1 VTRDRPVEQPAFLR
15 SPVIFAIHV
24 IVFVLLTWWSWRK
37 WPDPIIDFGRELY
50 VPWQITHGRVLYRDI
65 ASLFGP
71 LSPYVNALWFTLF
84 GVSLRTLVFCNL
96 AIFAAMTA
104 AIYDMVR
111 RSTDRVTAMTASLAV
126 LLLFGFAQ
134 YGGLGNY
141 NFVTPYSHEATHG
154 LALCV
159 ALLFCLHRGLSSGR
173 ATFVVLAGL
182 CFGLAHLTKPEI
194 SLAATTVTI
203 VAFAGV
209 WMSDGVPRRSL
220 SKTGPIFIATAALAP
235 LLFFLYFSRHM
246 PVHEALRAVA
256 GAWAPT
262 FVPGITANNFYRM
275 GMGLTQPWTNV
286 LRAVTVFAV
295 IVLFYAALAGASSR
309 NNRLLQLAM
318 AGVGIY
324 LAQSGRYPPALPLV
338 GLTALIVFAM
348 LFLRARQDGDD
359 ALRVLPLVT
368 WSTLAI
374 VLLSKMALNARLNHY
389 GFYLALPVAVSAVT
403 LICYAIPG
411 ELARRSSIQAS
422 QKFRQLALFTLAAAA
437 VPFLAHTNAWFQTR
451 VVQVGFGPDRIWASN
466 APGMFPPDAVQ
477 TALEDLSAR
486 TLQPA
491 ASFAV
496 LPEGVMMN
504 YLLRRESPL
513 RVLTVMPPEVLAFG
527 EDEVLKSLAAAPP
540 DFVVLLQRDV
550 TEYEYP
556 TFGTD
561 LRYGQRTMEWVKA
574 RYHVA
579 RTIGTA
585 PHDPSSPAIQIFE
598 RAPAGS
604 APSAR

>member
-1 VTRDRPVEQPAFLR
+1 VRRERPDQQPAFLR
-15 SPVIFAIHV
+15 PPIIFAIHA

-50 VPWQITHGRVLYRDI
+50 VPWQITRGRVLYRDI

-71 LSPYVNALWFTLF
+71 LSSYVNALWFSVF

-104 AIYDMVR
+104 AIYDLVR

-159 ALLFCLHRGLSSGR
+159 ALIICLHRGFTTR
-173 ATFVVLAGL
+173 HAIFVALAGL
-182 CFGLAHLTKPEI
+182 SFGLAQLTKPEI
-194 SLAATTVTI
+194 SLAATTVAVVGFVGAWTI
-203 VAFAGV
+203 DAL
-209 WMSDGVPRRSL
+209 PRRSL
-220 SKTGPIFIATAALAP
+220 ATTIPIFIVAAAVAP
-235 LLFFLYFSRHM
+235 VLFFLYFLQHM

-262 FVPGITANNFYRM
+262 FVPGIADNNFYRM
-275 GMGLTQPWTNV
+275 GMGLTQPWTNA
-286 LRAVTVFAV
+286 LRMVTVFAV
-295 IVLFYAALAGASSR
+295 IALFFAALAGACSR
-309 NNRLLQLAM
+309 NNRALQLAM

-324 LAQSGRYPPALPLV
+324 LAQSGRYPPALPLI
-338 GLTALIVFAM
+338 GLTALIVFTV
-348 LFLRARQDGDD
+348 LLLRARGDHES
-359 ALRVLPLVT
+359 ALRVLPLVM
-368 WSTLAI
+368 WSALAI
-374 VLLSKMALNARLNHY
+374 VLLSKMFLNARLNHY
-389 GFYLALPVAVSAVT
+389 GFYLALPVAVSTVA
-403 LICYAIPG
+403 LIGYAIPS
-411 ELARRSSIQAS
+411 ELARRFSIQAS
-422 QKFRQLALFTLAAAA
+422 RKFRQLALFTLAGAA
-437 VPFLAHTNAWFQTR
+437 VPFMAHTNAWYRTR

-466 APGMFPPDAVQ
+466 AQGMFPPDAVQ

-486 TLQPA
+486 TPTT
-491 ASFAV
+491 SFAV

-513 RVLTVMPPEVLAFG
+513 RVLTVMPPEILAFG

-540 DFVVLLQRDV
+540 DVVVLLQRDV
-550 TEYEYP
+550 TEYGYP
-556 TFGTD
+556 TFGTAPS
-561 LRYGQRTMEWVKA
+561 YGQRTMEWIKA
-574 RYHVA
+574 RYQVA

-585 PHDPSSPAIQIFE
+585 PHDPASPAIQIFE

>member
-1 VTRDRPVEQPAFLR
+1 MTRERPDEQPAFLR
-15 SPVIFAIHV
+15 PHIIFAIHA
-24 IVFVLLTWWSWRK
+24 IVFALLTWWSWRK
-37 WPDPIIDFGRELY
+37 WSDPIIDVGRELY

-104 AIYDMVR
+104 AIYDLVR
-111 RSTDRVTAMTASLAV
+111 RATDRVTAMTASLAI

-159 ALLFCLHRGLSSGR
+159 ALLICLHRGITTGR
-173 ATFVVLAGL
+173 TTIVALAGL
-182 CFGLAHLTKPEI
+182 CFGLAQLTKPEI
-194 SLAATTVTI
+194 SLAATTVAV
-203 VAFAGV
+203 VAFAGAFLLN
-209 WMSDGVPRRSL
+209 GAERRRL
-220 SKTGPIFIATAALAP
+220 STAMPLFVLTAAVP
-235 LLFFLYFSRHM
+235 PVLFYVYFSWHM
-246 PVHEALRAVA
+246 PAPEALRAVA

-262 FVPGITANNFYRM
+262 FVPGIADNNFYRM
-275 GMGLTQPWTNV
+275 GMGLTQPWSNA
-286 LRAVTVFAV
+286 LRMVIVFAV
-295 IVLFYAALAGASSR
+295 MVLFFAALAGACAR

-318 AGVGIY
+318 AGVGIF
-324 LAQSGRYPPALPLV
+324 LAQSGRYPPGLPLV
-338 GLTALIVFAM
+338 GITALIVFAL
-348 LFLRARQDGDD
+348 LFLRARHDRET
-359 ALRVLPLVT
+359 ALRLLPLVM
-368 WSTLAI
+368 WSALAV
-374 VLLSKMALNARLNHY
+374 VLLSKMFLNARLNHY
-389 GFYLALPVAVSAVT
+389 GFYLALPVAVSAVA
-403 LICYAIPG
+403 LIVFAISS
-411 ELARRSSIQAS
+411 ELARRSSMHAS
-422 QKFRQLALFTLAAAA
+422 RKFRQLALFTLAAAA
-437 VPFLAHTNAWFQTR
+437 VPFLAHTNAWFRTR
-451 VVQVGFGPDRIWASN
+451 VVHVGFGPDRIWASN

-477 TALEDLSAR
+477 TALEDLAAR
-486 TLQPA
+486 AQPR

-513 RVLTVMPPEVLAFG
+513 RVLTVMPPEILAFG
-527 EDEVLKSLAAAPP
+527 EDEVLKSLEAAPP

-550 TEYEYP
+550 TEYGYP

-561 LRYGQRTMEWVKA
+561 PSYGQRTLDWVKA
-574 RYHVA
+574 RYQVT

-585 PHDPSSPAIQIFE
+585 PHDASSPAIQIFE
-598 RAPAGS
+598 RAAAGS